1 MSSPLQ
7 RIAADVA
14 SQAIYT
20 FNTTRK
26 QRLKRAGLK
35 DTREASSQ
43 EPGVSGGPSAPL
55 PTGFSLFKKSDDPSK
70 PAMPARSGIGK
81 WNVMISEGWKNLPE
95 ARKNEFKEKAAQQR
109 KKREEG
115 IIDEELRAQYV
126 LSTPFPSWMLI
137 IHAHQGLQHASPRS
151 FENALIIGSRT
162 RVGPDGVTSA
172 GWTSTAASLLNGTY
186 ACAIDTTAIDDEL
199 SAA

>member
-109 KKREEG
+109 KKREE
-115 IIDEELRAQYV
+115 EELAAKTYAEFLDEFEGGGAQRKGRGFVRAGGSSVAY
-126 LSTPFPSWMLI
+126 TP
-137 IHAHQGLQHASPRS
+137 QGR
-151 FENALIIGSRT
+151 G
-162 RVGPDGVTSA
+162 SA
-172 GWTSTAASLLNGTY
+172 GAGMKAFEEERGPSVSV
-186 ACAIDTTAIDDEL
+186 
-199 SAA
+199 SK